1 MKRIL
6 HILQQ
11 PLQPE
16 SDVFSGNDLRTRQLD
31 QGLRDGGHEIS
42 HAFLRGPGEPAA
54 TGAFRNR
61 DELQG
66 ILLREKPDVI
76 LVSYWELLA
85 LLPFELLQPVVLDFV
100 APRPLEELFE
110 APHKVQANLAR
121 MRNALARCD
130 RILCGN
136 QRQADLL
143 IPMLIEAGHDLRE
156 SSPLSIVPLGA
167 PLANA
172 PTSQPGSD
180 GVTLVMGGVSWP
192 WRKEQSWLEALQ
204 RAANDLP
211 VHIQVMRFTGRYKL
225 PVGEGRSGGNA
236 IDGVIHTSPLLPYEQ
251 YSEYLT
257 HQAHAGIELADWNLE
272 RAFSQSFRSLD
283 FLRHGLPL
291 ICNRYLPLA
300 ALVEKY
306 DAGWLLDQPDDIA
319 GVLQEVSQP
328 ETWRVKS
335 ANALRLAGEALSV
348 KATTAELLQYLDLAE
363 KPSGLASGQ
372 SSGQSFGPTSDLASG
387 QLTGRLTGPTSGKA
401 PRLPKTS
408 AAENL
413 PPVLGVPPLQQRLKR
428 QWGLLR
434 QVVTA
439 RLFGQKK
446 GGEGVLFVTRSDLF
460 PPDHGAAVRTVETA
474 RALGRQG
481 LPVGIVTDNPSYWY
495 KYNDGDFT
503 QQRYPAWL
511 RLVSPLSALVKL
523 LHYSK
528 DIPQSN
534 AFLYLPLTDSGFFWR
549 ILAAGK
555 AIQAGTLQA
564 EFPAYAEPCLRAQP
578 VLDANVVLV
587 EHNVEYR
594 RLREQLPELSAEQY
608 ERFKAIE
615 LNLCQRVDAVVC
627 VSDSDRQILLDAGVA
642 APQLN
647 TIPHGVHLDKY
658 SAPADAKIRQDLG
671 IAADD
676 LLLVYHGTF
685 SYPPNR
691 QAIGIFAAELLP
703 RLEKLGLQAHVLAVG
718 KDAPANSPHERIH
731 FTGSVLDVAP
741 WLKAANLAVIPLVE
755 GGGTRM
761 KIIDCFAAGLAV
773 ISTSKGIEGI
783 PIEPGRQAL
792 VIDDWQAMAEAIADL
807 HRDAIKR
814 QALAAA
820 GHELAASLDWS
831 EIARRY
837 RALYSS
843 LV

>member
-1 MKRIL
+1 MTRVL

-11 PLQPE
+11 PLQAE

-31 QGLRDGGHEIS
+31 QGLQDGGHLLS
-42 HAFLRGPGEPAA
+42 HAVLRGPGQPAA
-54 TGAFRNR
+54 AGAFRNR

-66 ILLREKPDVI
+66 ILLRDKPDVI
-76 LVSYWELLA
+76 LVAYWELLA
-85 LLPFELLQPVVLDFV
+85 LLPFELSQPVVLDFV

-110 APHKVQANLAR
+110 APQKVQANMAR
-121 MRNALARCD
+121 LRNALARCD

-143 IPMLIEAGHDLRE
+143 IQLLIEAGHDLRE
-156 SSPLSIVPLGA
+156 SSPLLIVPLGA
-167 PLANA
+167 PLAEP
-172 PTSQPGSD
+172 PTSQPRAD
-180 GVTLVMGGVSWP
+180 GVMLVMGGVSWP
-192 WRKEQSWLEALQ
+192 WRQEQSWLESLQ
-204 RAANDLP
+204 QAAKEAPAP
-211 VHIQVMRFTGRYKL
+211 VQVKRFAGSYPSHADETGQS
-225 PVGEGRSGGNA
+225 EGVV
-236 IDGVIHTSPLLPYEQ
+236 DGILHTSPLLPYAQ
-251 YSEYLT
+251 YSDFLT
-257 HQAHAGIELADWNLE
+257 RQAHAGIELADWNLE

-306 DAGWLLDQPDDIA
+306 DAGWLLDQPGDIA
-319 GVLQEVSQP
+319 RVLAEICQP
-328 ETWRVKS
+328 EIWRLKS
-335 ANALRLAGEALSV
+335 AHARLLAGEALSV
-348 KATTAELLQYLDLAE
+348 QATTAELLQFLHQ
-363 KPSGLASGQ
+363 PV
-372 SSGQSFGPTSDLASG
+372 
-387 QLTGRLTGPTSGKA
+387 KA
-401 PRLPKTS
+401 KRLPVAS

-413 PPVLGVPPLQQRLKR
+413 PPVLGVPPLRQRLKR
-428 QWGLLR
+428 QWGLMR
-434 QVVTA
+434 QVITA
-439 RLFGQKK
+439 RIFGQKK
-446 GGEGVLFVTRSDLF
+446 AGEGILLVTRSDLF

-474 RALGRQG
+474 RALGQQG

-495 KYNDGDFT
+495 KFEASDFR

-511 RLVSPLSALVKL
+511 HLVSLPSALVKL

-555 AIQAGTLQA
+555 SIHAGILQA

-578 VLDANVVLV
+578 ALDANVVLV

-594 RLREQLPELSAEQY
+594 RLREQLAELSEEQY
-608 ERFKAIE
+608 QRFKAIE
-615 LNLCQRVDAVVC
+615 INLCQRVDAVVC
-627 VSDSDRQILLDAGVA
+627 VSDSDRQVLLDAGVA
-642 APQLN
+642 AQQLS

-658 SAPADAKIRQDLG
+658 SAPADKQVRQDWG

-691 QAIGIFAAELLP
+691 QAIRIFAEELLP
-703 RLEKLGLQAHVLAVG
+703 RMEKLGVAAHVLAVG
-718 KDAPANSPHERIH
+718 KDAPAGSPHARIH

-741 WLKAANLAVIPLVE
+741 FLKAADLAVIPLVE

-807 HRDAIKR
+807 HQDKTKR
-814 QALAAA
+814 EALAVA
-820 GHELAASLDWS
+820 GHELATTLDWS

-843 LV
+843 LT